1 MKTQVENI
9 ADILHQLSVND
20 SQAALRSLYLVY
32 FKALIRF
39 VSLHVGST
47 VVAEEIVSDTFFAVW
62 NNRKSLKDVSDFTA
76 YIYKI
81 ARYKSVDYLRLRHAE
96 QVNLGDISVDMFMY
110 TETTPEKDLI
120 SKEGIGRLNELI
132 NNLPVNHK
140 LAFKLI
146 REDRLKYKEVAA
158 ILDVSVKTV
167 EAYMTATV
175 KLLMDALKNE
185 IQTK

>member
-1 MKTQVENI
+1 MKTQLENI
-9 ADILHQLSVND
+9 PDILYQLSVNE
-20 SQAALRSLYLVY
+20 SQAALRPLYLIY
-32 FKALIRF
+32 FKPLIRF
-39 VSLHVGST
+39 VALYVGST
-47 VVAEEIVSDTFFAVW
+47 VVAEEIVSDTFLAVW
-62 NNRKSLKDVSDFTA
+62 NNRKSLREVSDFTS

-81 ARYKSVDYLRLRHAE
+81 AKYKSIDYLRVQHVV
-96 QVNLGDISVDMFMY
+96 QSPLGDISIDMFAC

-132 NNLPVNHK
+132 NGLPANYK

-146 REDRLKYKEVAA
+146 REDRLKYKEVAS

-175 KLLMDALKNE
+175 KLLMDAMRKE
-185 IQTK
+185 IQTE